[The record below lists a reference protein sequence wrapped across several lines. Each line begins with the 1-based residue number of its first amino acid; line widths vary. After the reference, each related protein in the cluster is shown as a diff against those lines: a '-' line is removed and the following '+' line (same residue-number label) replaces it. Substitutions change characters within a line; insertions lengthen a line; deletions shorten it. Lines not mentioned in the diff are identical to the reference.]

1 MGEVITD
8 KDKEYEKM
16 EREAAPGPDQAMSD
30 RVNNRSLRPR
40 SEAFK
45 EFMTT
50 GWDDNEPQIEPL
62 ESSKYTPA
70 RLEAL
75 GKAFP
80 GERIV
85 IPAGQPKV
93 RNNDCD
99 TRSVRIRRFPTT
111 PVWVRISRPA
121 RCWC

>member
-45 EFMTT
+45 EFMTC
-50 GWDDNEPQIEPL
+50 L
-62 ESSKYTPA
+62 LYTSPSP
-70 RLEAL
+70 R
-75 GKAFP
+75 
-80 GERIV
+80 
-85 IPAGQPKV
+85 
-93 RNNDCD
+93 DC
-99 TRSVRIRRFPTT
+99 S
-111 PVWVRISRPA
+111 
-121 RCWC
+121 

>member
-50 GWDDNEPQIEPL
+50 GWADN
-62 ESSKYTPA
+62 
-70 RLEAL
+70 
-75 GKAFP
+75 
-80 GERIV
+80 
-85 IPAGQPKV
+85 
-93 RNNDCD
+93 
-99 TRSVRIRRFPTT
+99 
-111 PVWVRISRPA
+111 
-121 RCWC
+121 